1 MSDFL
6 GDLDKLSQKASYFI
20 ERTKIIQGNIANAD
34 TPNYKPK
41 DITFEEV
48 LTQQTKMKIDN
59 PKHMNPFPEK
69 SVHYKVI
76 TGKEIEGY
84 DGNKV
89 NVEKEMAKL
98 AESSI
103 MYKSLAEALKKEI
116 SKMKLVISGR

>member
-6 GDLDKLSQKASYFI
+6 NDLDKLSQKASYYI
-20 ERTKIIQGNIANAD
+20 ERTKVIQGNIANAN
-34 TPNYKPK
+34 TPEYKPK
-41 DITFEEV
+41 DLVFEEV
-48 LTQQTKMKIDN
+48 LTEQTKMKTNN

-69 SVHYKVI
+69 EISYKLTTSPEI
-76 TGKEIEGY
+76 TGY

-89 NVEKEMAKL
+89 NIEKEMAKL

-103 MYKSLAEALKKEI
+103 MYKSLSEALKKEI